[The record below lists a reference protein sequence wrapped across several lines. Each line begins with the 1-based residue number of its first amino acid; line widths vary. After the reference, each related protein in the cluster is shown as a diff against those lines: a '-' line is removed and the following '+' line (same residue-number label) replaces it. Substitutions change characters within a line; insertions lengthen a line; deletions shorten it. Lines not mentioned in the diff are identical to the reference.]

1 MAVIRY
7 PLVDRT
13 TPSYITDGGYFL
25 NDSDD
30 TRIGIGAGGGTEM
43 SKSALITYV
52 LTLHGSDPF
61 VKNLGHVE
69 TRANMT
75 NSEVTAMVTTWCND
89 RGIS

>member
-25 NDSDD
+25 NDSDG
-30 TRIGIGAGGGTEM
+30 TRIGIGSGGGTEL
-43 SKSALITYV
+43 SKSELITYV
-52 LTLHGSDPF
+52 LALHGSVPF

-69 TRANMT
+69 TRGDMT
-75 NSEVTAMVTTWCND
+75 DAEVTTMVNTWCSD

>member
-1 MAVIRY
+1 MAIIRY

-30 TRIGIGAGGGTEM
+30 TRIGIGSGGGIEM
-43 SKSALITYV
+43 SKSELITYV
-52 LTLHGSDPF
+52 LTLHDSDPF

-69 TRANMT
+69 PRATMT
-75 NSEVTAMVTTWCND
+75 NSEVTAMVNTWCSD
-89 RGIS
+89 RGV